1 VSPRKPGRRQ
11 SCSAA
16 DAETR
21 LHHARLFLEVAQLV
35 ADEGEDV
42 EYASPAASLAVLAGI
57 AASDA
62 MCCKALGERSRGQD
76 HRQAITLLEQ
86 VEPTGREA
94 AKSLGR
100 LLDLKDEAHYGLL
113 EIAAKDLKAALRQA
127 STLVKLASEIV

>member
-1 VSPRKPGRRQ
+1 MSPRKPGRRQ

-21 LHHARLFLEVAQLV
+21 LRHARLFLEVAQLV

-62 MCCKALGERSRGQD
+62 MCCKTLGERSRGQD

-94 AKSLGR
+94 ANSLGR
-100 LLDLKDEAHYGLL
+100 LIDLKDEAHYGLFD
-113 EIAAKDLKAALRQA
+113 IAAKDLKAALRQA